1 LYCQYHVNSIVKYIF
16 DILHQIQDT
25 LEDMYMN
32 QTKKRLSIINLAISI
47 TDIETIQLQ
56 ILKLGLLKTDTKIQE
71 IIAVLQ
77 AENYAKAQR
86 LIKVYIDTP
95 IEDILQRASQQKTLE
110 AEDLTTVNKK
120 ETIISEEDQKVI
132 DEFQLFTTDDDNRP
146 TQTKKKEIDI
156 NDYLTDVS
164 DTPNITKDTQTADF
178 DALLNLE
185 ATDVMPDNIEI
196 DISQDPNESFFNI
209 TAKEERST
217 PNTKNVPRDTF
228 FDIDEAEQSPEEET
242 FLEEPLIE
250 EPPPKDPFETLLKVK
265 TSKKASLIKD
275 ALRKQ
280 AATEKSLQEKS
291 SQKSALKET
300 ALRKKASIKT
310 SLEKTPLVKK
320 ETTQK
325 PEDTASHN
333 PLENELTRQ
342 PKVKTV
348 PESYPAISYIRQ
360 KFVSMRKQYEPIQK
374 NSDRFPTVETFLTTI
389 SQDGYKEKEI
399 EETLIYVEKLIK
411 EEKFAEAGQLQLLC
425 ASTESKFAQLM
436 LARELYRGILLRKK
450 VSEAFYILTHM
461 ADDNYPEALCDLGQ
475 FYENG
480 IGTGRNKKVAQELY
494 KKAMDMGI
502 KRAEKH
508 YTRLKKQNKGFFKK

>member
-1 LYCQYHVNSIVKYIF
+1 
-16 DILHQIQDT
+16 
-25 LEDMYMN
+25 MN

-95 IEDILQRASQQKTLE
+95 IEEILQRASQQKSLDLDLE
-110 AEDLTTVNKK
+110 KLITVNKK
-120 ETIISEEDQKVI
+120 ETIISEEDQKII
-132 DEFQLFTTDDDNRP
+132 DEFQLFTTNDDNRP

-156 NDYLTDVS
+156 NDYLPDMS
-164 DTPNITKDTQTADF
+164 DTPNIKIDTPSADF

-185 ATDVMPDNIEI
+185 ATDVMPDNIEL

-209 TAKEERST
+209 SVKEEKPTSHT
-217 PNTKNVPRDTF
+217 ENVPRDTF
-228 FDIDEAEQSPEEET
+228 FDMDESEET
-242 FLEEPLIE
+242 LVE
-250 EPPPKDPFETLLKVK
+250 EPPSKDPFETLLTVK
-265 TSKKASLIKD
+265 TNKKESLITKRKASLIKD
-275 ALRKQ
+275 ALKTQ
-280 AATEKSLQEKS
+280 AATEKDLQGKGLKETALKEI
-291 SQKSALKET
+291 ALKET
-300 ALRKKASIKT
+300 ALRKKVSNKT
-310 SLEKTPLVKK
+310 PLAKTPLVKK
-320 ETTQK
+320 ETAQK
-325 PEDTASHN
+325 PVDIAAHS
-333 PLENELTRQ
+333 PLEKELLQ
-342 PKVKTV
+342 EPKVKTV

-374 NSDRFPTVETFLTTI
+374 NHDRFPTVETFLTTI

-399 EETLIYVEKLIK
+399 EETLVYVEKLIK
-411 EEKFAEAGQLQLLC
+411 EQKFAEAGQLQLVC
-425 ASTESKFAQLM
+425 ASTESNFAQLM
-436 LARELYRGILLRKK
+436 LARELYRGILLRKN

-475 FYENG
+475 FHENG
-480 IGTGRNKKVAQELY
+480 IGTGRNKKVAEELY

-508 YTRLKKQNKGFFKK
+508 YARLKKQNKGFFKK

>member
-1 LYCQYHVNSIVKYIF
+1 
-16 DILHQIQDT
+16 
-25 LEDMYMN
+25 MYMN
-32 QTKKRLSIINLAISI
+32 QTQKRLSIINLAISI

-95 IEDILQRASQQKTLE
+95 IEEIVQRASQQNTLDLE
-110 AEDLTTVNKK
+110 ALTTVKKK

-132 DEFQLFTTDDDNRP
+132 DEFQLFTTNDDNRP

-156 NDYLTDVS
+156 NDYLTDAS
-164 DTPNITKDTQTADF
+164 YTPHIKIDTQAADF

-185 ATDVMPDNIEI
+185 ATDVMPDNIEL

-209 TAKEERST
+209 TNITEKAERST
-217 PNTKNVPRDTF
+217 PNTENVPRDTF
-228 FDIDEAEQSPEEET
+228 FDIDEAEEAPVEET
-242 FLEEPLIE
+242 FLEEPLVE
-250 EPPPKDPFETLLKVK
+250 EPPSKDPFETLLTVK
-265 TSKKASLIKD
+265 TNKKASLITNRKASLIKD
-275 ALRKQ
+275 ALSKQ
-280 AATEKSLQEKS
+280 AATEKDLQGKGLQET
-291 SQKSALKET
+291 ALKET
-300 ALRKKASIKT
+300 ALRKKSSIKT
-310 SLEKTPLVKK
+310 PLIKK
-320 ETTQK
+320 ETADK
-325 PEDTASHN
+325 PADITAHS
-333 PLENELTRQ
+333 PLEKELLQ
-342 PKVKTV
+342 EPKVKTV

-360 KFVSMRKQYEPIQK
+360 KFVSMRKQYESIQK
-374 NSDRFPTVETFLTTI
+374 NHDRFPTVEKFLTTI

-411 EEKFAEAGQLQLLC
+411 EEKFAEAGQLQLVC
-425 ASTESKFAQLM
+425 ASTESQFAQLM
-436 LARELYRGILLRKK
+436 LARELYRGILLRKN

-475 FYENG
+475 FHENG
-480 IGTGRNKKVAQELY
+480 IGTGRNKKVAEELY
-494 KKAMDMGI
+494 KKAMDMDI

-508 YTRLKKQNKGFFKK
+508 YARLKKQNKGFFKK

>member
-1 LYCQYHVNSIVKYIF
+1 
-16 DILHQIQDT
+16 
-25 LEDMYMN
+25 MYMN

-95 IEDILQRASQQKTLE
+95 MEDILQRASQQKPLDIT
-110 AEDLTTVNKK
+110 DLTPSNKK
-120 ETIISEEDQKVI
+120 ETIISEEDQKII
-132 DEFQLFTTDDDNRP
+132 DEFQLFTTDIDNNP
-146 TQTKKKEIDI
+146 KQEKKKEIDI
-156 NDYLTDVS
+156 NDYLTDAS
-164 DTPNITKDTQTADF
+164 NTPDSKVDTQTADF

-185 ATDVMPDNIEI
+185 ANEVMPGNIEL
-196 DISQDPNESFFNI
+196 DISQDPNDSFFDI
-209 TAKEERST
+209 PAKEERVVLHTENIS
-217 PNTKNVPRDTF
+217 RDTF
-228 FDIDEAEQSPEEET
+228 FDIDKTEET
-242 FLEEPLIE
+242 PGTFFNIDETEERSVEKIPS
-250 EPPPKDPFETLLKVK
+250 KDPFESILTVK
-265 TSKKASLIKD
+265 TDTKASLIKD
-275 ALRKQ
+275 ALSKQ
-280 AATEKSLQEKS
+280 AATEKDLQET
-291 SQKSALKET
+291 ALKET
-300 ALRKKASIKT
+300 ALRKKVLK
-310 SLEKTPLVKK
+310 KTPLVKN

-325 PEDTASHN
+325 PADITPHS
-333 PLENELTRQ
+333 PLENALLQE

-348 PESYPAISYIRQ
+348 PENYPAISYIRQ

-374 NSDRFPTVETFLTTI
+374 NHDRFPTVETFLTTI

-399 EETLIYVEKLIK
+399 EETLVYVEKLIE
-411 EEKFAEAGQLQLLC
+411 EEKFAEAGQLQLVC
-425 ASTESKFAQLM
+425 ASTESNFAQLM
-436 LARELYRGILLRKK
+436 LARELYRGILLRKN

-475 FYENG
+475 FHENG
-480 IGTGRNKKVAQELY
+480 IGTGKNKKVAEELY

-508 YTRLKKQNKGFFKK
+508 YARLKKQNKGFFKK